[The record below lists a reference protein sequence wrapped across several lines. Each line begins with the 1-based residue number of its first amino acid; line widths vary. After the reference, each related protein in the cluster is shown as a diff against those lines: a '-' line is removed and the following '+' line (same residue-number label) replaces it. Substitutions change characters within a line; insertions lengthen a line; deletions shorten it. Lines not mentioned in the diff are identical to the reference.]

1 MNVSLTPELEKLV
14 NQKVKTGMYQTA
26 SEVIRE
32 GLRLLN
38 ERDQRVEG
46 LRRDIDAGF
55 AAVEEGEF
63 NDHSVDGI
71 RALGE
76 RIKRRGLKRIASR

>member
-46 LRRDIDAGF
+46 LRRDIAAGF

-63 NDHSVDGI
+63 NDYSVDGI